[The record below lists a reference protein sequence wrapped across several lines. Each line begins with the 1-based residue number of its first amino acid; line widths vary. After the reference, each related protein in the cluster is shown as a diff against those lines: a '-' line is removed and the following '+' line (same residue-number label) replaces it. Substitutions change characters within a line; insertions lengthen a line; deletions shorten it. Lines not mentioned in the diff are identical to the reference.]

1 MSVIG
6 FFVGMILIVVACQR
20 IVQRHVYLIHKRQ
33 LVQEFQV
40 MDLSGYADLEEQP
53 SPTKTTTTTTTTTTN
68 KEEEEEIVVVA
79 AYTAIPLAPPLAEA
93 DTSYLR
99 KMGLMEQN

>member
-1 MSVIG
+1 
-6 FFVGMILIVVACQR
+6 
-20 IVQRHVYLIHKRQ
+20 
-33 LVQEFQV
+33 
-40 MDLSGYADLEEQP
+40 LEEQP
-53 SPTKTTTTTTTTTTN
+53 SPTKTTTTTTTTTTTN

>member
-1 MSVIG
+1 
-6 FFVGMILIVVACQR
+6 
-20 IVQRHVYLIHKRQ
+20 
-33 LVQEFQV
+33 
-40 MDLSGYADLEEQP
+40 LEEQP

-68 KEEEEEIVVVA
+68 KEEEEAIVVVA

-99 KMGLMEQN
+99 KLGLMEQN